1 MINEPVRAFVAGCGY
16 VGERI
21 ARAEGDLGSTVSGL
35 VRRRDRAAT
44 LKGKGL
50 NVMGYDLDQPQSVAD
65 LSVAGALVYYLIPP
79 PRQGERDERIR
90 TWLDGLSHETL
101 PLRVILISTTGVYGD
116 CQGDWVN
123 ESRHVH
129 PKAPRARRRVDAEAA
144 FANWRRRTGV
154 TGVVLRVP
162 GIYGPDRLPLKR
174 LRSGQPVVAAD
185 EAPWSNRVHVDD
197 LCRACLA
204 AARIENPH
212 AIYNVSDGHPS
223 TITDFFFQAATAL
236 GLPRPPTISAARAQA
251 TLSEGMLSYLAESKR
266 IDNTRM
272 RNHLRIDPEF
282 PDLARGFADAVRRS
296 TQA

>member
-1 MINEPVRAFVAGCGY
+1 MIDQPVRAFVAGCGY

-21 ARAEGDLGSTVSGL
+21 ARAEEHLGSTVSGL
-35 VRRRDRAAT
+35 VRRRDRAVT

-50 NVMGYDLDQPQSVAD
+50 NVIGRDLDQPQSVTD
-65 LSVAGALVYYLIPP
+65 LSVAGALVYDLIPP
-79 PRQGERDERIR
+79 PRQGEHDHRIR
-90 TWLDGLSHETL
+90 VWLDGLSNDAL

-144 FANWRRRTGV
+144 FANWRKKTGV
-154 TGVVLRVP
+154 TGAVLRVP

-204 AARIENPH
+204 AARIKNPH

-223 TITDFFFQAATAL
+223 TMTDFFFQAATAL

-296 TQA
+296 TRA

>member
-1 MINEPVRAFVAGCGY
+1 MGEPVKVFVAGCGY

-21 ARAEGDLGSTVSGL
+21 AKAEQRLGSKVSGV
-35 VRRRDRAAT
+35 VRRPDRAAT
-44 LKGKGL
+44 LKGRGL
-50 NVMGYDLDQPQSVAD
+50 SVVAHDLDQPQSDFD
-65 LSVAGALVYYLIPP
+65 LSVTRALVYYLIPP
-79 PRQGERDERIR
+79 PQHGECDGRIR
-90 TWLDGLSHETL
+90 AWLNGLSDSAL
-101 PLRVILISTTGVYGD
+101 PLRVVLISTTGVYGD

-144 FANWRRRTGV
+144 FANWRKKTGV

-162 GIYGPDRLPLKR
+162 GIYGPDRLPVKR
-174 LRSGQPVVAAD
+174 LRSGAPVVAAD

-197 LCRACLA
+197 LCRVCLA
-204 AARIENPH
+204 AARVESPH
-212 AIYNVSDGHPS
+212 SVYNVSDGHP
-223 TITDFFFQAATAL
+223 TTMTDFFFQAAASL
-236 GLPRPPTISAARAQA
+236 GLPCPPVISMARAKA
-251 TLSEGMLSYLAESKR
+251 TLGEGMLSYLAESKR

-272 RNHLRIDPEF
+272 RNHLRIEPEF

>member
-123 ESRHVH
+123 ESRHVD

-154 TGVVLRVP
+154 SGVVLRVP

-174 LRSGQPVVAAD
+174 LRSGQPLVAAD

-197 LCRACLA
+197 LCRAGLA
-204 AARIENPH
+204 AARIENP
-212 AIYNVSDGHPS
+212 
-223 TITDFFFQAATAL
+223 
-236 GLPRPPTISAARAQA
+236 
-251 TLSEGMLSYLAESKR
+251 
-266 IDNTRM
+266 
-272 RNHLRIDPEF
+272 
-282 PDLARGFADAVRRS
+282 
-296 TQA
+296 